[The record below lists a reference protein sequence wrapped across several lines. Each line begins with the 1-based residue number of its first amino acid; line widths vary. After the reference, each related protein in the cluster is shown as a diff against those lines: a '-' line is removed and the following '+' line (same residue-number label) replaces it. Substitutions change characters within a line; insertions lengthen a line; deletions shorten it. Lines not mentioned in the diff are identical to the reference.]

1 MPSLLEAALHPTA
14 IRERRL
20 AIRGM
25 ELTILCKS
33 KALTLQVV
41 GSTDLSELR
50 DIAASRFGLGDVN
63 VKLIQRGKTL
73 PANGAVVAHAVP
85 GVKVMMVAS
94 TPAVASSENL
104 MAFEVSVSFVLRQLK
119 RFARSNTH
127 KALDRFL
134 ARNPKRCRG
143 FRQVP
148 MEPRPSECSPRQ
160 LALSPLPPRSPGGTH
175 DNSHPAKDRPLPHHA
190 AQALDALMRVAGK
203 RACFRMIEEVLALS
217 RATRMD
223 LESRGVYTANA
234 KMEISSHGSI
244 RTYVRTDALLAKES
258 SSGDNYELA
267 LIRDTIMSW
276 L

>member
-1 MPSLLEAALHPTA
+1 
-14 IRERRL
+14 
-20 AIRGM
+20 M

-41 GSTDLSELR
+41 ESTDFSELR

-119 RFARSNTH
+119 RFARPNTH
-127 KALDRFL
+127 KALFL

-143 FRQVP
+143 FR
-148 MEPRPSECSPRQ
+148 
-160 LALSPLPPRSPGGTH
+160 
-175 DNSHPAKDRPLPHHA
+175 
-190 AQALDALMRVAGK
+190 QALDALMRVAGK
-203 RACFRMIEEVLALS
+203 RACFRIIEEVLALS

-258 SSGDNYELA
+258 SSGDKYELA
-267 LIRDTIMSW
+267 LIQDTIMSW

>member
-73 PANGAVVAHAVP
+73 P

-119 RFARSNTH
+119 RFARPNTH

-134 ARNPKRCRG
+134 ARHPKRCRG

-175 DNSHPAKDRPLPHHA
+175 DNSHPAKDRLRRH
-190 AQALDALMRVAGK
+190 L
-203 RACFRMIEEVLALS
+203 
-217 RATRMD
+217 TR
-223 LESRGVYTANA
+223 
-234 KMEISSHGSI
+234 
-244 RTYVRTDALLAKES
+244 
-258 SSGDNYELA
+258 
-267 LIRDTIMSW
+267 
-276 L
+276 